1 MAARKTG
8 TAMRTAAELVAERIR
23 LRIARAAGEK
33 GAASALTEAERRLKG
48 EEGAFRTRL
57 LTLFKLSAA
66 EADALDAAIAVA
78 VEPAL
83 GPRLA
88 ELQGQPGRL
97 LPTLVALRLLFG
109 HGPEPILR
117 ATGPLLGWALAR
129 KILGRPGE
137 PDMIEAD
144 PEIVEWYYGRLTPEG
159 LGGIVIAQASP
170 PPPLAEWRVSEH
182 AARIRRARSSGA
194 DVRVLITGPSGSGRS
209 SFAAAIAET
218 MGGKAIFA
226 EAAGDEGEF
235 RGAFRRVQRLALL
248 GDLTL
253 VWRGSAGSW
262 PIEGGLAPL
271 QFVATEA
278 GAEPKPRRG
287 LIDISVAVPD
297 LAPASLARLTRQYL
311 PDIPREAWS
320 PVGAPRLADLRDA
333 ADQKLSSVDELRAML
348 RQRTRER
355 TRGTGRIA
363 DLDFEWEDLVLPDRT
378 ITLLRAVEQEAR
390 LRQDLLQA
398 GERGRLFAPAAR
410 LTLLMSGPPGT
421 GKSMSAQVLAR
432 ALGVELMRIDVA
444 VTINKYI
451 GETAKNLSAAFEAA
465 RGAGCA
471 MVFEEAD
478 SLFARRT
485 DADSVNARHANA
497 DTAHLLQLIEEHEGL
512 VMLSTNRRAN
522 IDPAFL
528 RRMRFVIEFSM
539 PEIEQRRCLWEK
551 MLTALGLSAARRAPL
566 AAALGA
572 EHELS
577 PAQIKGAALSAAYLA
592 AAAGEPIAHAHLAE
606 ECGASS

>member
-1 MAARKTG
+1 M
-8 TAMRTAAELVAERIR
+8 
-23 LRIARAAGEK
+23 
-33 GAASALTEAERRLKG
+33 
-48 EEGAFRTRL
+48 
-57 LTLFKLSAA
+57 
-66 EADALDAAIAVA
+66 
-78 VEPAL
+78 
-83 GPRLA
+83 
-88 ELQGQPGRL
+88 
-97 LPTLVALRLLFG
+97 
-109 HGPEPILR
+109 
-117 ATGPLLGWALAR
+117 
-129 KILGRPGE
+129 
-137 PDMIEAD
+137 
-144 PEIVEWYYGRLTPEG
+144 
-159 LGGIVIAQASP
+159 
-170 PPPLAEWRVSEH
+170 
-182 AARIRRARSSGA
+182 
-194 DVRVLITGPSGSGRS
+194 
-209 SFAAAIAET
+209 
-218 MGGKAIFA
+218 
-226 EAAGDEGEF
+226 
-235 RGAFRRVQRLALL
+235 
-248 GDLTL
+248 
-253 VWRGSAGSW
+253 
-262 PIEGGLAPL
+262 
-271 QFVATEA
+271 
-278 GAEPKPRRG
+278 
-287 LIDISVAVPD
+287 PD
-297 LAPASLARLTRQYL
+297 LAPGSLARLTKQYL
-311 PDIPREAWS
+311 PDIPQEAWS
-320 PVGAPRLADLRDA
+320 PIGAPRLADLRDA
-333 ADQKLSSVDELRAML
+333 ADQKLSSMDELRVML

-363 DLDFEWEDLVLPDRT
+363 DLDLEWDDLVLPDRT
-378 ITLLRAVEQEAR
+378 VSLLRAVEQEAR
-390 LRQDLLQA
+390 LRQDLLQT

-539 PEIEQRRCLWEK
+539 PEVGQRQALWEK
-551 MLTALGLSAARRAPL
+551 MLTPLGLSAARRAPL
-566 AAALGA
+566 AVALGA

-606 ECGASS
+606 GVRREFLKEGRLTTAMAANPPAAMRSAHG